1 MQSSVIK
8 TFAVT
13 LGFTMSALLI
23 CGAFYGLAELGIG
36 PEVLRG
42 VDNWGEQ
49 AMVLV
54 GDSALAGLI
63 VDALRSAATIFWPK
77 DPVSR

>member
-1 MQSSVIK
+1 MQISVIK
-8 TFAVT
+8 AFAVT
-13 LGFTMSALLI
+13 FVFAVSALLI
-23 CGAFYGLAELGIG
+23 CGVLFGLGELGIG
-36 PEVLRG
+36 PEMLRG

-49 AMVLV
+49 AMAVV

-63 VDALRSAATIFWPK
+63 VDGLRSAATMFWPK